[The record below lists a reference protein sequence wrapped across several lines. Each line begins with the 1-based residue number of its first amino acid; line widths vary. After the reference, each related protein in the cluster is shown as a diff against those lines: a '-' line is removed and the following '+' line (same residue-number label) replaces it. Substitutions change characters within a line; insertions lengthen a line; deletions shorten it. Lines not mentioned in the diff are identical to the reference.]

1 MLDEVKEMASAQG
14 QFGDERR
21 AAGSPTQCVWMQAGV
36 VGYKLCDREFDCDR
50 CPFDAAL
57 RGEASHDRR
66 GREGERLCR
75 KAEEIL
81 NRDMQGGPLARVGPT
96 MRDGGVPVEDFISE
110 LSDAQVRELLALLF
124 PARQA
129 GGRTAPHEVL
139 EQRR

>member
-1 MLDEVKEMASAQG
+1 MTGAQG

-21 AAGSPTQCVWMQAGV
+21 TAASPTQCVWMQAGV

-57 RGEASHDRR
+57 RGETSRDRR
-66 GREGERLCR
+66 VREIERLYQ

-81 NRDMQGGPLARVGPT
+81 NRDRECGPLTHVGAT
-96 MRDGGVPVEDFISE
+96 MRDGGTLSEDFINE
-110 LSDAQVRELLALLF
+110 LSDAQARELVRLFF

-129 GGRTAPHEVL
+129 GGRTAPHEVQ

>member
-1 MLDEVKEMASAQG
+1 MTSARG
-14 QFGDERR
+14 QFGDGGR
-21 AAGSPTQCVWMQAGV
+21 AAASPVQCVWMQAGV

-57 RGEASHDRR
+57 RGETSPDRR
-66 GREGERLCR
+66 VREIERLYQ

-81 NRDMQGGPLARVGPT
+81 NRDRECGPLTHVGPT
-96 MRDGGVPVEDFISE
+96 MRDGGTPSEDFISE
-110 LSDAQVRELLALLF
+110 LSDAQARELVRLFF

-129 GGRTAPHEVL
+129 GGRTAPHEVQ

>member
-1 MLDEVKEMASAQG
+1 MAGAQG
-14 QFGDERR
+14 QIGDERR
-21 AAGSPTQCVWMQAGV
+21 PAVRPTQCVWMQAGV
-36 VGYKLCDREFDCDR
+36 VGYKLCDRGFDCDL

-57 RGEASHDRR
+57 RGQALDDWR
-66 GREGERLCR
+66 GREIERLYQ

-81 NRDMQGGPLARVGPT
+81 KRDMRGGPLAHVGPT
-96 MRDGGVPVEDFISE
+96 MRDGGAPAEDFISE
-110 LSDAQVRELLALLF
+110 LSDAQVRELLALFF

>member
-1 MLDEVKEMASAQG
+1 MTSAQG
-14 QFGDERR
+14 HFSDERR
-21 AAGSPTQCVWMQAGV
+21 PAGSPEQCVWMQAGV

-57 RGEASHDRR
+57 RGEASRGWR
-66 GREGERLCR
+66 GREVERLYQ

-81 NRDMQGGPLARVGPT
+81 NRDKECEPLAHVGPT
-96 MRDGGVPVEDFISE
+96 MRDGGALAEDFISE
-110 LSDAQVRELLALLF
+110 LSDAQARELLALLF

-129 GGRTAPHEVL
+129 GGRTAPHEVQ

>member
-1 MLDEVKEMASAQG
+1 MSDASG
-14 QFGDERR
+14 Q
-21 AAGSPTQCVWMQAGV
+21 QCVWMQAEV

-57 RGEASHDRR
+57 HG
-66 GREGERLCR
+66 
-75 KAEEIL
+75 
-81 NRDMQGGPLARVGPT
+81 RDMQGGPQTCVGPT
-96 MRDGGVPVEDFISE
+96 MQDGGTPGIDFISE
-110 LSDAQVRELLALLF
+110 LSDAQARELIELFF

>member
-1 MLDEVKEMASAQG
+1 MASAQG
-14 QFGDERR
+14 QIGDERR
-21 AAGSPTQCVWMQAGV
+21 PVGRPEQCVWMQACV

-57 RGEASHDRR
+57 SGEAVRDWR
-66 GREGERLCR
+66 GREIEKLYQQ
-75 KAEEIL
+75 AEEIL
-81 NRDMQGGPLARVGPT
+81 NRDMQGGPLAHVGPT
-96 MRDGGVPVEDFISE
+96 MRDGGALAEDFISE